1 MNTKKA
7 GAKAQASGK
16 AQKHAA
22 RAKSVSKSATK
33 SATRSLRTA
42 TGRATKIGKGARSD
56 VRTSRP
62 ARLKTV
68 DLATVLSADRV
79 TISRGREQV
88 ELPGDVVR
96 ALRRYATE
104 LARGGKPR
112 LVAVTEDKAT
122 LSSQQAADMLNV
134 SRPFVV
140 KLARTGQLRHTKT
153 GNRHRFAL
161 ADVLEYDARARRERD
176 DALREM
182 VPADGYDESDF

>member
-1 MNTKKA
+1 MKT
-7 GAKAQASGK
+7 
-16 AQKHAA
+16 
-22 RAKSVSKSATK
+22 
-33 SATRSLRTA
+33 
-42 TGRATKIGKGARSD
+42 SD
-56 VRTSRP
+56 LV
-62 ARLKTV
+62 
-68 DLATVLSADRV
+68 TVLSADRV

-88 ELPGDVVR
+88 ELPGDAVR

-153 GNRHRFAL
+153 GNRHRFAW
-161 ADVLEYDARARRERD
+161 ADVLEYDARARQERD
-176 DALREM
+176 DALREI
-182 VPADGYDESDF
+182 VPPDGYDENDF

>member
-1 MNTKKA
+1 MTAKKA
-7 GAKAQASGK
+7 VAKAQASGE

-22 RAKSVSKSATK
+22 RAKSVSKSETK
-33 SATRSLRTA
+33 SASRSLRSA
-42 TGRATKIGKGARSD
+42 TGLATKIGNVARSD
-56 VRTSRP
+56 GPTTRP
-62 ARLKTV
+62 ARKKSG

-79 TISRGREQV
+79 TIFRGREQV
-88 ELPGDVVR
+88 ELPGGVVR

-104 LARGGKPR
+104 LAGGDKPR

-140 KLARTGQLRHTKT
+140 KLARSGQLRHTKT

-161 ADVLEYDARARRERD
+161 ADVLEDDARARQERD
-176 DALREM
+176 DALREK
-182 VPADGYDESDF
+182 VPPDGYDENDF

>member
-1 MNTKKA
+1 MTAKKA
-7 GAKAQASGK
+7 SAKAQASGK

-33 SATRSLRTA
+33 SAASSLRSA
-42 TGRATKIGKGARSD
+42 TGRATKIGKVARSD

-62 ARLKTV
+62 ARMKAI

-104 LARGGKPR
+104 LAGGGKPR

-161 ADVLEYDARARRERD
+161 ADVLEYDARVRRERD

>member
-1 MNTKKA
+1 MTAKKA
-7 GAKAQASGK
+7 VARAQASGK

-22 RAKSVSKSATK
+22 RAKSVSKSA
-33 SATRSLRTA
+33 R
-42 TGRATKIGKGARSD
+42 I
-56 VRTSRP
+56 
-62 ARLKTV
+62 KTI

-104 LARGGKPR
+104 IAGGGKPR

-140 KLARTGQLRHTKT
+140 KLARTGQLRHTKI

-161 ADVLEYDARARRERD
+161 ADLLEYDARARQERD

-182 VPADGYDESDF
+182 VPPDGYDENDF